1 VDGCKAFHHVRTD
14 QAVTRWIGFV
24 GYAFED
30 PGKGIVDNSGL
41 RGHDRAELRVKFK
54 MSEKSLF
61 AVLLR
66 SPWWISF
73 VLVAVIAL
81 LAGAL
86 LPGEYKG
93 VGMLGGFPFFVIGC
107 MALWRQRN
115 LPSPALVEKGLEKLG
130 AMSWRD
136 FSVVLDTAF
145 TRQGY
150 TVSQLS
156 GGADLLLEKKHVR
169 TVVSAKRWK
178 AAAMGVEPL
187 RELVSRRD
195 ALEASN
201 SVCISLGQVSAK
213 AQEFAADN
221 RISLI
226 TGADLVIL
234 VDEEIKAL

>member
-1 VDGCKAFHHVRTD
+1 M
-14 QAVTRWIGFV
+14 
-24 GYAFED
+24 
-30 PGKGIVDNSGL
+30 
-41 RGHDRAELRVKFK
+41 KFK

-86 LPGEYKG
+86 LPEQYAGA
-93 VGMLGGFPFFVIGC
+93 GMLGGFPFFVIGC

-115 LPSPALVEKGLEKLG
+115 LPSPALVDKGLNHLG
-130 AMSWRD
+130 GMSWRD

-150 TVSQLS
+150 TVTPLT
-156 GGADLLLEKKHVR
+156 GAADMLLDKKGVR

-178 AAAMGVEPL
+178 AAAMGLEPL
-187 RELVSRRD
+187 RELVAQRD
-195 ALEASN
+195 AVEASN
-201 SVCISLGQVSAK
+201 SVCISLGQVSTK
-213 AQEFAADN
+213 AEEYAAEN
-221 RISLI
+221 RITLI

-234 VDEEIKAL
+234 LDEEVKAL

>member
-1 VDGCKAFHHVRTD
+1 M
-14 QAVTRWIGFV
+14 
-24 GYAFED
+24 
-30 PGKGIVDNSGL
+30 
-41 RGHDRAELRVKFK
+41 KFK

-81 LAGAL
+81 VAGAL
-86 LPGEYKG
+86 LPEQYKG

-107 MALWRQRN
+107 MALGRQRN
-115 LPSPALVEKGLEKLG
+115 LPSPALVEKGLQNLSG
-130 AMSWRD
+130 MSWRD
-136 FSVVLDTAF
+136 FSAVLNMAF

-150 TVSQLS
+150 TVTTLT
-156 GGADLLLEKKHVR
+156 GAADMLLEKKGVR

-178 AAAMGVEPL
+178 AAAMGLESL
-187 RELVSRRD
+187 RELVASRD

-221 RISLI
+221 RITLI
-226 TGADLVIL
+226 SGADLVIL
-234 VDEEIKAL
+234 VDEEVKAL